1 MWNCS
6 DELWSAGRG
15 ICSYLFLGAGQG
27 SCQRQWARATLVVRG
42 HCGQL
47 SWALWATL
55 VGIVKNW
62 NHGWQTWQA
71 AYLCSQWWGGGIH
84 FFIFPKISFPF
95 PEEKSWLMRNPR
107 ARGRRGGGSVGGVSR
122 GGAPPVGQSQV
133 LKIRDGILKTN
144 YCTCGLC
151 PNYLPP
157 IWTTCTTF
165 LNAKNVDLGHI
176 QNDSLYKILLK

>member
-1 MWNCS
+1 MRVAV
-6 DELWSAGRG
+6 SALIFFSEPGR
-15 ICSYLFLGAGQG
+15 A
-27 SCQRQWARATLVVRG
+27 VVRDSGPGQLWWCVGIVGNFLG

-47 SWALWATL
+47 WWVLW
-55 VGIVKNW
+55 KNW

-144 YCTCGLC
+144 YCSCGLC
-151 PNYLPP
+151 PNYLPL

-165 LNAKNVDLGHI
+165 FRR
-176 QNDSLYKILLK
+176 QNSRFESQFRTKILYIH

>member
-1 MWNCS
+1 MRVAV
-6 DELWSAGRG
+6 SALIFFSEPGR
-15 ICSYLFLGAGQG
+15 A
-27 SCQRQWARATLVVRG
+27 VVRDSGSGQLWWCVGIVGNFLG

-47 SWALWATL
+47 WWVLW
-55 VGIVKNW
+55 KNW

-122 GGAPPVGQSQV
+122 GGSPPVGQSQV
-133 LKIRDGILKTN
+133 LKIRDGILQMFLWIMSK
-144 YCTCGLC
+144 
-151 PNYLPP
+151 LPP
-157 IWTTCTTF
+157 PSPNLDNLYNF
-165 LNAKNVDLGHI
+165 FRRQNSRSGI
-176 QNDSLYKILLK
+176 QFRTKILYIRYIYTS